1 MSVTNEFDNI
11 EYGDVFSLADIYE
24 IPASVTIELGTACN
38 LRCMH
43 CYIPNHG
50 HSELSI
56 ETIEQIFHQ
65 LRELGTFELVLTG
78 GEIFCRR
85 DGLQI
90 VEMARKMGF
99 DVIVFT
105 NASLID
111 ENCAK
116 RLSQL
121 YVGMVSTS
129 IYSINKSVHDG
140 ITGCSGSLDATLK
153 GLSYLKKYGVPVE
166 VKTMIMQQNYQDLAE
181 VYSYCKDNGFG
192 CVASPFIFCMSDKNR
207 RPLSLRVSG
216 EELKGIIP
224 LLNQIVE
231 FAPQT
236 RKQDDYICPSMRHS
250 FGIDASGDVFPCNA
264 MFHKIGSI
272 YKTSL
277 RDIWF
282 SDEAKRI
289 RNLRYRDLKECRT
302 CKNSSYCIRCAGIAL
317 GENGDMLS
325 KFDYACE
332 VAGARAKCDG

>member
-153 GLSYLKKYGVPVE
+153 GLSYLKKYGA
-166 VKTMIMQQNYQDLAE
+166 K
-181 VYSYCKDNGFG
+181 
-192 CVASPFIFCMSDKNR
+192 
-207 RPLSLRVSG
+207 
-216 EELKGIIP
+216 LK
-224 LLNQIVE
+224 
-231 FAPQT
+231 
-236 RKQDDYICPSMRHS
+236 K
-250 FGIDASGDVFPCNA
+250 
-264 MFHKIGSI
+264 
-272 YKTSL
+272 
-277 RDIWF
+277 
-282 SDEAKRI
+282 
-289 RNLRYRDLKECRT
+289 
-302 CKNSSYCIRCAGIAL
+302 
-317 GENGDMLS
+317 
-325 KFDYACE
+325 
-332 VAGARAKCDG
+332 